1 MIRFLTCPMTPLLFD
16 PMSQTSRENVGH
28 REKASIRELI
38 IRVLA
43 DLTVL
48 LRAELE
54 HIRNEIIETIR
65 TNVTRTVTQI
75 IQKDLLPPLKATALP
90 SALIGLSVAF
100 IGTAGLMFTFA
111 GVYGFVAAGM
121 PTWLAFLVQGLI
133 LILVAAIMIAIGVGL
148 LVRYAKKLDAKK
160 AQNQKTK
167 DPITSQ

>member
-1 MIRFLTCPMTPLLFD
+1 
-16 PMSQTSRENVGH
+16 MSQTSRENVGH

-90 SALIGLSVAF
+90 SALIGLSAAF

-148 LVRYAKKLDAKK
+148 LARYAKKLDAKRAK
-160 AQNQKTK
+160 NQKTK